1 MEMADMAQQE
11 SKMDLTNQY
20 NKLAFL
26 TPTIVDLCDTL
37 RESTECKKELKYYIN
52 HANKEA
58 QKILAKHYKM
68 YESYGTILSKENGN
82 EMSTEDIYNIT
93 SKSYDFLLN
102 KSPHEICC
110 IAQIIREAEKSGL
123 DYTAIEIPFTPL

>member
-1 MEMADMAQQE
+1 MVAQV
-11 SKMDLTNQY
+11 SNMDLVNQY

-26 TPTIVDLCDTL
+26 TPTIIDLCDTL
-37 RESTECKKELKYYIN
+37 RESTECKKELKYFIN
-52 HANKEA
+52 QANKEA
-58 QKILAKHYKM
+58 QKMLAKHYKM
-68 YESYGTILSKENGN
+68 YESYGTILSKENGK

-123 DYTAIEIPFTPL
+123 DYTAIDIPFTPL

>member
-1 MEMADMAQQE
+1 MAAQE
-11 SKMDLTNQY
+11 SKMDLVNQY

-26 TPTIVDLCDTL
+26 APTIVDLCDTL
-37 RESTECKKELKYYIN
+37 RESTECKRELKYHIN
-52 HANKEA
+52 QANKEA

-68 YESYGTILSKENGN
+68 YESYGTILNHENGK

-110 IAQIIREAEKSGL
+110 IAQLIREAEKSGL
-123 DYTAIEIPFTPL
+123 DYTQIEIPFTPL